1 MIDYLTAICFMAK
14 DQFKNIIN
22 VVLYLIY
29 LNKNS

>member
-1 MIDYLTAICFMAK
+1 MIDYLTAIFFMAK
-14 DQFKNIIN
+14 DQLKNSIN